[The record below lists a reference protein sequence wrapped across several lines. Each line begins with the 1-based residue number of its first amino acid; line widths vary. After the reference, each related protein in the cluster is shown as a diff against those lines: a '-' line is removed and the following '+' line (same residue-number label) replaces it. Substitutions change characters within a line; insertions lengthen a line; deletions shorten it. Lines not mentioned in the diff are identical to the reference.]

1 MKAKRTG
8 DEIGKVSPRS
18 GAVNP
23 DPILPP
29 TLLINCE
36 NSYVPST
43 TSRSA
48 ITAAGIVSPPQETA
62 SKGVPPV
69 AEPIGKIFPTAYSFH
84 MKEPGSEP
92 ITVQGFEGWAP
103 RGFDSR
109 PRITES
115 GTTAGEPIRG

>member
-1 MKAKRTG
+1 M
-8 DEIGKVSPRS
+8 S
-18 GAVNP
+18 
-23 DPILPP
+23 
-29 TLLINCE
+29 
-36 NSYVPST
+36 
-43 TSRSA
+43 
-48 ITAAGIVSPPQETA
+48 PQETA
-62 SKGVPPV
+62 SKGAPPV

-115 GTTAGEPIRG
+115 GTTVGEPIRG